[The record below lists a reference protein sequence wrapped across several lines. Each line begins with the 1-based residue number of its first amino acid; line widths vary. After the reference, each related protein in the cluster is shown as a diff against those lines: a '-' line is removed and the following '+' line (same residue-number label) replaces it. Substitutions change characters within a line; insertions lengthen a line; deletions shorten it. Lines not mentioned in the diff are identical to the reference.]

1 MIYIKVVWH
10 HDVDEPTDP
19 IEIWY
24 EIKQDQWAIRG
35 FEVFY
40 DGTICKL
47 KSMSFSVQIPT
58 LKELEDIKD
67 FDGYIISEQEFEEMW
82 IKAKECEFGH

>member
-1 MIYIKVVWH
+1 LIFLKVVWH
-10 HDVDEPTDP
+10 HDVDKPTDP

-40 DGTICKL
+40 DGTFCKL
-47 KSMSFSVQIPT
+47 KSMSLSVQIPT
-58 LKELEDIKD
+58 LEELGEIEE

-82 IKAKECEFGH
+82 NKAKECDLGY

>member
-1 MIYIKVVWH
+1 LIYVKVVWH

-24 EIKQDQWAIRG
+24 EIKQDQWALRG

-40 DGTICKL
+40 DGKICKL
-47 KSMSFSVQIPT
+47 HSMSLSVQIPT
-58 LKELEDIKD
+58 IEALESIKD
-67 FDGYIISEQEFEEMW
+67 FDGYIISKQEFEEMW
-82 IKAKECEFGH
+82 EKAIECELGY